1 MWVEIAAFIFL
12 GICALCDSVEKK
24 IPLAVVWLGIITALV
39 LRVRGLAG
47 DGTWQSAAVSII
59 PGMMF
64 WLLSYISREKVGYGD
79 GWMLVM
85 IGLFA
90 GLWECFV
97 MIMISLLLESFV
109 VLVLLAL
116 RRASGDDSLPFA
128 PFLLIGLGVTVCL

>member
-1 MWVEIAAFIFL
+1 MWVEILAFVFL
-12 GICALCDSVEKK
+12 GICAVCDSVEKK

-39 LRVRGLAG
+39 LRMRGLSG
-47 DGTWQSAAVSII
+47 DGTWQSAAAAII
-59 PGMMF
+59 PGTMF

-85 IGLFA
+85 VGLFA
-90 GLWECFV
+90 GLWKCFV
-97 MIMISLLLESFV
+97 IIMVSLLLESFV